1 MFKTTVGR
9 FRFIGN
15 IEGISYL
22 LLLCVAMPLK
32 YWADMPI
39 YVTVVGALHGLL
51 FTLYLLALL
60 HVWIDRRWS
69 FLRVVIA
76 FILSIVPLGTFFL
89 DAKLRKEESG
99 S

>member
-9 FRFIGN
+9 FCFIGN

-32 YWADMPI
+32 YWADLPI
-39 YVTVVGALHGLL
+39 YVAIVGALHGVL

-69 FLRVVIA
+69 FIRVVIA
-76 FILSIVPLGTFFL
+76 FVASLVPLGTFFL
-89 DAKLRKEESG
+89 DAKLRKEASR